1 MRSEGSVAKLLL
13 LLLLL
18 KLLTVTLELR
28 RSAWLSCGWCVNHAV
43 LRWSTAITT
52 SGGTWHGPLLLLFLS
67 LLTSLHDAILVNGS
81 ADKVI
86 VGQV

>member
-28 RSAWLSCGWCVNHAV
+28 RSAWLSHGWCVNHAV

-52 SGGTWHGPLLLLFLS
+52 SGGTWHGPLLILLS

-81 ADKVI
+81 AGKVI